1 MRRNYAGVCSSEW
14 YAECHATHDLAVSTI
29 PLMAP
34 HNIRNYKRES
44 LANGNPV
51 SLHHVIGKIC
61 PKRHSDPDTS
71 GQAPVL
77 LTLTKTRNMENSAG
91 DKYETTRAMMQLE
104 KEMHATQWNEAL
116 KLKKELEQ
124 LTLDRP
130 TERIGPGSL
139 VLTDSGRYFLAI
151 SLGFVKL
158 GGTNYVVLSP
168 ASPLGMR
175 LCGLAVGEEATF
187 NKQRFHIQAIH

>member
-1 MRRNYAGVCSSEW
+1 MENFTDIKQQLYEHCAAYV
-14 YAECHATHDLAVSTI
+14 A
-29 PLMAP
+29 
-34 HNIRNYKRES
+34 KR
-44 LANGNPV
+44 LANAE
-51 SLHHVIGKIC
+51 
-61 PKRHSDPDTS
+61 
-71 GQAPVL
+71 QAMANAQRAANAES
-77 LTLTKTRNMENSAG
+77 KSSAG

-124 LTLDRP
+124 LSLDRP

-187 NKQRFHIQAIH
+187 NKQRFHIQAVY